1 MNIYDYSLLVGIH
14 EKKVKFDSPGKS
26 VSLETPRKSI
36 PIDRKSTFDVSS
48 QQQDSGRPCGNT
60 MERLLKQT
68 KLPSITPEEFYS
80 NYLVRYFSQSNLRNP
95 MDNTRSRALTAEPFT
110 HLAS

>member
-14 EKKVKFDSPGKS
+14 NKKMTFDSPGKS
-26 VSLETPRKSI
+26 VSLETPQNSI
-36 PIDRKSTFDVSS
+36 PIDGKSTFNNSS

-68 KLPSITPEEFYS
+68 KLPSITLEKFYS
-80 NYLVRYFSQSNLRNP
+80 NYLVRYFS
-95 MDNTRSRALTAEPFT
+95 
-110 HLAS
+110 